1 MNINLGAYDQYYLAC
16 AVVVGTYL
24 AAATL
29 LWLSQRSSHAPL
41 IASFRGIAQNFLTVI
56 NVIFALNLAFL
67 ANDTWNAH
75 DRALNA
81 VFQEAGSLRT
91 LKDLA
96 RDLPDPARTGL
107 DAAVAAYAERVVNAE
122 WPMLAR
128 RQSSPEAGEAL
139 DALFTRLGS
148 GEVTRVTASSLHAAM
163 LQQAVQVR
171 SMRDQRITLSRTH
184 VNPLKW
190 MGMAFLGLLTMIS
203 IAMVHVDLP
212 RAQLLS
218 VLLFATAAA
227 PTAAIILIHGNPFQ
241 EPMAVRPE
249 PIARLLDSGL
259 LNSGLLDAG
268 RNAASAGQEQRQS
281 AGAPL
286 VAIGGCAASS
296 SPNAP
301 PTTTSSG
308 MPVACAY
315 SSRSFSSSASR
326 SARPF
331 CRRIA
336 TSLESA

>member
-1 MNINLGAYDQYYLAC
+1 MTINLGPYDQYYLAC

-24 AAATL
+24 AAASL
-29 LWLSQRSSHAPL
+29 LWLSQRSRYASTL
-41 IASFRGIAQNFLTVI
+41 ASFRGVAQNFLTVI

-67 ANDTWNAH
+67 ANDTWNAR

-91 LKDLA
+91 IRDLA
-96 RDLPDPARTGL
+96 LDLPDPVRAKV
-107 DAAVAAYAERVVNAE
+107 DAAVAAYAERTVGAE

-128 RQSSPEAGEAL
+128 RQSSPAVGEAL
-139 DALFTRLGS
+139 DSLFALLGG
-148 GEVTRVTASSLHAAM
+148 GEVARVAGSSLHSAM

-203 IAMVHVDLP
+203 IAVVHVDLP

-249 PIARLLDSGL
+249 PIA
-259 LNSGLLDAG
+259 GLLDQALRAEIAG
-268 RNAASAGQEQRQS
+268 PCRPYSLAGG
-281 AGAPL
+281 AGAT
-286 VAIGGCAASS
+286 ANSS
-296 SPNAP
+296 SPPVAA
-301 PTTTSSG
+301 TATSSG

-315 SSRSFSSSASR
+315 SSKSFSSSASR